1 MSEKNRSL
9 CWRNKE
15 VRNTE
20 DKIQDNTNIY
30 GNKSEN
36 KSSKEMREEQPVK
49 KSQKD
54 NIGKAR
60 G

>member
-1 MSEKNRSL
+1 M
-9 CWRNKE
+9 
-15 VRNTE
+15 RNTE

-36 KSSKEMREEQPVK
+36 KPSKEMREEQPVK